1 MLEPNPTFLPPP
13 SFYTPLWRSLLG
25 NLRDVVAPEKLPP
38 LLLTSRPANLG
49 MLPADRLSLPWYRT
63 VFANIGDVLSP
74 ETLPPLELESRPLDM
89 GELVSDMTSHP
100 WWASLLRNLADS
112 LAPERMAPLSL
123 TSDPVPDVL
132 GTHTLLLANWSTVI
146 KGPKVFLQDASKPA
160 PTALG
165 IKLPLSVP
173 RVDPVE
179 VEFVNVLE
187 RDVRRDLRRSRVRL
201 RIWVG
206 IATAQATVLLVAMLW
221 PRH

>member
-1 MLEPNPTFLPPP
+1 MQAPDLTLLPPP

-25 NLRDVVAPEKLPP
+25 NLRDVIAPEKLPP
-38 LLLTSRPANLG
+38 LQLTSRPITLG
-49 MLPADRLSLPWYRT
+49 MLPADRLNLPWYRT
-63 VFANIGDVLSP
+63 VFASIGDVVSP
-74 ETLPPLELESRPLDM
+74 ETLPPLELESRSIDV

-112 LAPERMAPLSL
+112 VAPERQAPLAL

-146 KGPKVFLQDASKPA
+146 KGPKVFLPDAPKPA
-160 PTALG
+160 PHG
-165 IKLPLSVP
+165 IKLSPSLP
-173 RVDPVE
+173 KLDPVE

-187 RDVRRDLRRSRVRL
+187 RDVRRDLRRSRFRQ
-201 RIWVG
+201 RIWIG
-206 IATAQATVLLVAMLW
+206 IASAQAAFLLVAMFW